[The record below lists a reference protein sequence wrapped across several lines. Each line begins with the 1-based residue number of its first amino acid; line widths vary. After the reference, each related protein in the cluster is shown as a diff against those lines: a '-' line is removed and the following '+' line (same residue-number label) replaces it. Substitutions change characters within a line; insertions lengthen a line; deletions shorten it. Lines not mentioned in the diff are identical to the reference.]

1 MEASGNLPI
10 APPGLEAPRSSV
22 AVWSIVAANAV
33 TLAMALLLDW
43 PLGSL
48 LWPYW
53 FQSVIIGIYARRRML
68 ALKRFSTE
76 GLKMNNQEVG
86 PTPDTQRR
94 MAVFFVIHYGFFH
107 FGYAV
112 FLMVLARFRLA
123 DLPWIALAVVGFV
136 LSHERSF
143 KENLTRDLAGCPNIG
158 TLMFLPYARVLPMHL
173 VIIAGAGFI
182 GGTSKL
188 VLIAFAVLKT
198 GADLLMHHVEH
209 RVLAR
214 AET

>member
-10 APPGLEAPRSSV
+10 APPGIEPPRHAT
-22 AVWSIVAANAV
+22 AVWGIVAANGV

-68 ALKRFSTE
+68 ALRRFSTE
-76 GLKMNNQEVG
+76 GLKMNNQAVD

-123 DLPWIALAVVGFV
+123 DLPWIALAVIGFV

-143 KENLTRDLAGCPNIG
+143 RENLARDLAGCPNIG
-158 TLMFLPYARVLPMHL
+158 TLMFLPYARVVPMHL

-182 GGTSKL
+182 GGSSKI
-188 VLIAFAVLKT
+188 VLIGFAALKT

-209 RVLAR
+209 RVLAKSG
-214 AET
+214 

>member
-1 MEASGNLPI
+1 
-10 APPGLEAPRSSV
+10 
-22 AVWSIVAANAV
+22 
-33 TLAMALLLDW
+33 
-43 PLGSL
+43 
-48 LWPYW
+48 
-53 FQSVIIGIYARRRML
+53 ML
-68 ALKRFSTE
+68 ALRRFSTE
-76 GLKMNNQEVG
+76 GLKMNNQAVD

-123 DLPWIALAVVGFV
+123 DLPWIALAVIGFV

-143 KENLTRDLAGCPNIG
+143 RENLARDLAGCPNIG
-158 TLMFLPYARVLPMHL
+158 TLMFLPYARVVPMHL

-182 GGTSKL
+182 GGSSKI
-188 VLIAFAVLKT
+188 VLIGFAALKT

-209 RVLAR
+209 RVLAKSG
-214 AET
+214 